1 MTLEHFDTILAFVL
15 VITGVSL
22 LITAL
27 NQMVSAVLG
36 LRGTHLRWGI
46 KTLLANMDPS
56 LQAHAEEISKQVLHH
71 PLISDSTFSKFGSR
85 LFSRWKLAN
94 AIRKDE
100 LIEILKLLVKQPP
113 GSSRTSAKEPW
124 ASALEKALD
133 ELDPQAANDVVLVAK
148 EVKRL
153 FPNDPAKVEQLVGP
167 LMDSAADLSTKI
179 SQWFDSVMDRSSQ
192 RFALEMRVW
201 TIVFAVIVAFGLQL
215 DAFSLFTRLSTD
227 AQLRA
232 QVLAS
237 SDALTKHADE
247 LGSQKSTNASPAVY
261 ILAMKQL
268 IADYTNELTGFAVPA
283 GFATQ
288 ESATNWLAGQLKKQ
302 NIPDPDNQWVQKYQD
317 LIPEARLRAASDNLN
332 SLISDKLIFTF
343 VPSPYPAPFYR
354 EWYPGNRV
362 FWGIIAS
369 AVLLSLG
376 APFWF
381 NVLKGFSNL
390 QPVVAKKEK
399 DEVAAGGAA

>member
-100 LIEILKLLVKQPP
+100 LVEILKLLVKQPP
-113 GSSRTSAKEPW
+113 GSSPTSAKEPW
-124 ASALEKALD
+124 ATALEKALD
-133 ELDPQAANDVVLVAK
+133 ELDPQTANDVVLVAK

-153 FPNDPAKVEQLVGP
+153 FPNDPAKVEQLVSP
-167 LMDSAADLSTKI
+167 LMDSAADLPTKI

-201 TIVFAVIVAFGLQL
+201 TIVFAIIVAFGLQL

-237 SDALTKHADE
+237 SDALTKHAE
-247 LGSQKSTNASPAVY
+247 QLGLQSSNASPAVY

-268 IADYTNELTGFAVPA
+268 VADHTNELNGFAVPV
-283 GFATQ
+283 GFATM
-288 ESATNWLAGQLKKQ
+288 EGATNWLAAQLKKQ

-317 LIPEARLRAASDNLN
+317 LIPEARVRAASDNLN

-343 VPSPYPAPFYR
+343 VPSPYPNPFYR
-354 EWYPGNRV
+354 DWSVRSRV
-362 FWGIIAS
+362 FWGIFAS

-399 DEVAAGGAA
+399 DEVAGEGAA